1 MSDTL
6 ELVRELVSLPGP
18 PGQEDEVRDAV
29 ARHVSAMG
37 FESRVDAK
45 GNLLVGLSEAAFEKP
60 RVVVT
65 AHLDEIALMVS
76 QISADGSLRVVPLG
90 GLMPYKWGEQP
101 VEILSR
107 EPIPAVI
114 SFGCIHTE
122 SPAAVSNAAR
132 SGPLIW
138 QQAFLFTGVSRREL
152 ASAGVRP
159 GVRVVLARDRR
170 IVREIGPFL
179 CSYFLDDRAD
189 LVALLLTLE
198 MLKEGGFAG
207 DVLFA
212 ATTSEEVGGEG
223 ALYLMHRLQPEVCIA
238 LEIGPSVP
246 ESPFLPD
253 SDPTI
258 WVNDN
263 FSAIAAKDITLLE
276 EVCLEMGQQ
285 PHWQAL
291 SRGGSD
297 ASCAA
302 SKGLCA
308 RPITLGLPVENSHGY
323 EIMHRDAPEELA
335 RLAVGVVKRVVA

>member
-1 MSDTL
+1 MLNSL
-6 ELVRELVSLPGP
+6 ELIRELVALPGP

-29 ARHVSAMG
+29 ARHVETLG

-45 GNLLVGLSEAAFEKP
+45 GNLLVGLSEASFNRA

-76 QISADGSLRVVPLG
+76 QVLADGTLRVVPLG
-90 GLMPYKWGEQP
+90 GIHPWKWGEQP
-101 VEILSR
+101 VEIITS
-107 EPIPAVI
+107 EPLPAVI
-114 SFGCIHTE
+114 SFGSIHTE
-122 SPAAVSNAAR
+122 SPAAVANAAR
-132 SGPLIW
+132 SGPLLW
-138 QQAFLFTGVSRREL
+138 QHAFLFTGLSRREIA
-152 ASAGVRP
+152 ASGIHP
-159 GVRVVLARDRR
+159 GVRVCLARDRR
-170 IVREIGPFL
+170 IVRELGGYI

-189 LVALLLTLE
+189 LVAWLLALE
-198 MLKEGGFAG
+198 KLKAEEFAG

-223 ALYLMHRLQPEVCIA
+223 ALFLMHRLQPEICVA

-253 SDPTI
+253 ADPTI

-263 FSAIAAKDITLLE
+263 YSSIAGRDLGLLKE
-276 EVCLEMGQQ
+276 LTRKLGQQ

-335 RLAVGVVKRVVA
+335 RLTVEVVKSGV